1 MAHEEVMVGLI
12 INGDLLGGRGA
23 LRVLLVVLK
32 FVLQRIN
39 LMLDLAEYELNRTN
53 KLSSDQNLPSYHS
66 LQIFFNWELDQRFLR

>member
-39 LMLDLAEYELNRTN
+39 LTLDLAEYELNRT